1 MTRQGIL
8 LKCKD
13 STWVDHKTFLIL
25 NCKKMLHSIN
35 AGSNS
40 RKFSKIKKFSMIGRK
55 YCPLINSKIETP

>member
-13 STWVDHKTFLIL
+13 STWVDHKTLLIL

-40 RKFSKIKKFSMIGRK
+40 RKFSKIKKIQYDRQK
-55 YCPLINSKIETP
+55 VLPPYQQQN